1 MLANAAVPATC
12 SSTSAKYSLVSVRR
26 VAISA
31 SAPNS
36 SRDRPFD
43 ENPAIDASTNL
54 SRSWGSTRRTRT
66 LVGSGRRASRPPL
79 MSRRGR
85 PRGLAYCT
93 PPPYILLIDSSCIP
107 TSYRP
112 VELALENG
120 SCSDRDST
128 RRQRLDGYILVG
140 VELLAHFRLAANVK
154 HLGVLTAFGSVY
166 IHRFLGHG
174 NGG

>member
-66 LVGSGRRASRPPL
+66 LDGSGRRASRP
-79 MSRRGR
+79 SRPPGCRGE
-85 PRGLAYCT
+85 G
-93 PPPYILLIDSSCIP
+93 
-107 TSYRP
+107 
-112 VELALENG
+112 
-120 SCSDRDST
+120 DREGWPNSH
-128 RRQRLDGYILVG
+128 Q
-140 VELLAHFRLAANVK
+140 
-154 HLGVLTAFGSVY
+154 
-166 IHRFLGHG
+166 
-174 NGG
+174 